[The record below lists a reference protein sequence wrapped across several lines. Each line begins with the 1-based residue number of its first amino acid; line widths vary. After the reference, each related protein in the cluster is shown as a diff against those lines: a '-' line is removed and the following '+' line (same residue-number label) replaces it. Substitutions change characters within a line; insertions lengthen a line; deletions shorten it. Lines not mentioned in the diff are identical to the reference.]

1 MDIKSGNIIEIFSGT
16 LWEAEMVKNL
26 LQEANVESFLNNS
39 LHNSYAYNP
48 IIASG
53 VKVMIF
59 ESEAEKARKI
69 VDNYCKNL
77 KGNRI

>member
-1 MDIKSGNIIEIFSGT
+1 MDLSRNKTTEIFSGT
-16 LWEAEMVKNL
+16 LWEAEMIKNL
-26 LQEANVESFLNNS
+26 LQEAGIDSFLNNS
-39 LHNSYAYNP
+39 VHNSYAYNP

-69 VDNYCKNL
+69 VDIYYINL
-77 KGNRI
+77 KGQ

>member
-1 MDIKSGNIIEIFSGT
+1 MNINRENIIEIFSGT

-26 LQEANVESFLNNS
+26 LLEAGIESFLNNS
-39 LHNSYAYNP
+39 LHNSYAYNA

-59 ESEAEKARKI
+59 ESEAEGALKI
-69 VDNYCKNL
+69 VDKYYKNL
-77 KGNRI
+77 KEQ